1 MSNKEIYKKTLTFS
15 VRRLLFDIITFV
27 VFFGIIFLGFFIGDK
42 AANAGIVG
50 LVTGVII
57 AFIVLWLLSRFI
69 AYTFSAGQICMM
81 TAAITE
87 GSLPD
92 DVYAEGKRRVK
103 ERFGTVAIYFAATN
117 TIRGIFRQIGR
128 GISSLGR
135 AVGGDAG
142 DAAGSAISIAIDTL
156 VRYLSDCCLGW
167 VFFRKDVNA
176 GKATLEGS
184 VLFFKHGKTF
194 GKNMGRIFGMGL
206 ASLLLIGGAFSGVF
220 YLIFSNFK
228 DELALLANDISANAS
243 ADASTFVKLL
253 ENPTTLLIVVSVIA
267 GVILWSILHGAFIRP
282 FILAGVLKNY
292 LVSGMEDIPTEASYM
307 EVAEKSPKFA
317 KLMKETTY

>member
-228 DELALLANDISANAS
+228 DELALIAQDISATAS
-243 ADASTFVKLL
+243 ADSSTFVTLL
-253 ENPTTLLIVVSVIA
+253 ENPTTLYRRCHPVEHPARRVYSSLHPCRCPEELSGFRYGRYPDRSVLYGSRRKVSEVRKTDEGDHVLRHWVI
-267 GVILWSILHGAFIRP
+267 
-282 FILAGVLKNY
+282 
-292 LVSGMEDIPTEASYM
+292 
-307 EVAEKSPKFA
+307 
-317 KLMKETTY
+317 